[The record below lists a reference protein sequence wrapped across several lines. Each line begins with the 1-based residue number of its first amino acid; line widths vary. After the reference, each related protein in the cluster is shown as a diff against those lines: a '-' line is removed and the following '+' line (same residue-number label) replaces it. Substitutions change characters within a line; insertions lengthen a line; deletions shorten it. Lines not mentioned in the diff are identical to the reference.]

1 MLFITYFWWQACK
14 VWKIYRKLKKEGK
27 TEKKVKFS
35 QKVMPKVCKCYTKW
49 AACYRLTENLV
60 NSNSE

>member
-27 TEKKVKFS
+27 AEKKVF
-35 QKVMPKVCKCYTKW
+35 PK
-49 AACYRLTENLV
+49 
-60 NSNSE
+60 SNAESL